1 MDSAHSPAE
10 SRPRYAAPMRLL
22 PSSIRSRL
30 VLWFLLIALAPLAAV
45 LYASIRL
52 ADATVER
59 TAIASMAAIAEAKA
73 AQLDAYARERVRNVS
88 SIGTGLAF
96 VGAAQELGPTYRPDG
111 TRDEAAYDAALAK
124 FRPRLDDFARVCEFP
139 RFMLIDGGGRI
150 VYSTAETPL
159 LHRSLGEGAF
169 ANSGLAR
176 AVERVRRERSPQIS
190 PPMLAVDGVRPSL
203 EVVGPLFK
211 GQDLVGF
218 VAVSLA
224 PAEIDAI
231 VTDYTGLGETGDIV
245 GVCRV
250 GREVV
255 VTTPTRGNPGA
266 AFELHQ
272 AIGSGFSKRFQEIVH
287 GGSFRGRGTDTEGHE
302 VLGAWVRIE
311 SLGWGLG
318 VTQHVEEAFALA
330 RGQQQ
335 AVGFVALGS
344 IIPIVLVGVLVS
356 RSISRPVTAAV
367 ATAERLAQ
375 GDLARPVEV
384 IGSGE
389 PRALLD
395 SMRGAVRS
403 LVALLGRVRSSGSSL
418 AATARTIRS
427 SAQRQGEIAQQFGAA
442 STEISAAVREI
453 TSAQTEL
460 NESVQSVAAS
470 VRTASGAATEG
481 RTALRQLARE
491 IDALSQGAASIS
503 ARLEAIRERAAR
515 IEAVVAS
522 VAKVANQ
529 TNLLSVNAAMEAER
543 AGEAGAGFRA
553 VAREIRRLSAQ
564 TADATLAI
572 EGIVAEMRGA
582 VGEGV
587 SDMERYASSVR
598 SGVATVNALGTQ
610 LGSVISGVEKLAG
623 EVDLV
628 ARGMEAQALG
638 VAQVSESITVLT
650 DGAAQTAARV
660 GEFTAASVEL
670 DERASELAREVDSF
684 RLP

>member
-1 MDSAHSPAE
+1 M
-10 SRPRYAAPMRLL
+10 
-22 PSSIRSRL
+22 
-30 VLWFLLIALAPLAAV
+30 AAV

-52 ADATVER
+52 ADASVER

-190 PPMLAVDGVRPSL
+190 PPTLAVDGVRPSL

-266 AFELHQ
+266 AFELHH
-272 AIGSGFSKRFQEIVH
+272 AIVH

-344 IIPIVLVGVLVS
+344 IIPIVLVGLLVS

-427 SAQRQGEIAQQFGAA
+427 SAQHQGEIAQQFGAA

-503 ARLEAIRERAAR
+503 ARLEAIRERAER

>member
-1 MDSAHSPAE
+1 
-10 SRPRYAAPMRLL
+10 MRLL

-45 LYASIRL
+45 LYASVRL
-52 ADATVER
+52 ADASVER
-59 TAIASMAAIAEAKA
+59 TTIASLAAIAEARA

-124 FRPRLDDFARVCEFP
+124 FRLRLDDFAKVCEFP
-139 RFMLIDGGGRI
+139 RFMLLDATGRI
-150 VYSTAETPL
+150 VYATAETPL
-159 LHRSLGEGAF
+159 LHRTLSEGVF
-169 ANSGLAR
+169 AGSGLAR
-176 AVERVRRERSPQIS
+176 AVERVRRERSTQIS
-190 PPMLAVDGVRPSL
+190 PPTLAVDGVRPSL

-211 GQDLVGF
+211 GPDIVGF

-224 PAEIDAI
+224 PSEIDAI
-231 VTDYTGLGETGDIV
+231 VNDYTGLGETGDIA
-245 GVCRV
+245 GVCRI

-255 VTTPTRGNPGA
+255 VATPTRANPDS
-266 AFELHQ
+266 AFEAHH

-287 GGSFRGRGTDTEGHE
+287 GGSFRGRGTDTDGDE
-302 VLGAWVRIE
+302 VLGAWVRVE

-318 VTQHVEEAFALA
+318 VTQHVDEAFALA
-330 RGQQQ
+330 RGQQR

-344 IIPIVLVGVLVS
+344 ILPIILVGLLVS
-356 RSISRPVTAAV
+356 RSISRPVTIAAG
-367 ATAERLAQ
+367 AAERLAQ
-375 GDLARPVEV
+375 GDLTRPVEV
-384 IGSGE
+384 TGSGE

-403 LVALLGRVRSSGSSL
+403 LVGLLGRVRTSGSSL

-427 SAQRQGEIAQQFGAA
+427 SAQRQGEVAQQFGAA
-442 STEISAAVREI
+442 STQISAAVREI
-453 TSAQTEL
+453 TSAQVEL

-470 VRTASGAATEG
+470 VRSASGAATDG
-481 RTALRQLARE
+481 RTALLQLARE
-491 IDALSQGAASIS
+491 IDALSQGASSIS
-503 ARLEAIRERAAR
+503 ARLAAIRERAER
-515 IEAVVAS
+515 IEIVVAS

-572 EGIVAEMRGA
+572 ESIVAEMRGA

-587 SDMERYASSVR
+587 SDMERYTSSVR

-610 LGSVISGVEKLAG
+610 LGSVISGVERLAT

-638 VAQVSESITVLT
+638 VAQVSESIAVLS
-650 DGAAQTAARV
+650 DGASQTAAQV

-670 DERASELAREVDSF
+670 DERAGELAREVESF